1 MSTQSGILGSK
12 ELLDHILN
20 NDEQNIIISR
30 IREVSGSENS
40 GTNSIQLFQTLE
52 QIDDLYYF
60 IKTFEDC
67 AEQPL
72 YVLIPHSLIDPSSA
86 SSANASGST
95 IVYDLVTYVPDCAP
109 IRNKMLYA
117 SSKLNLQRQIG
128 GSKINKN
135 IMLTSLDELRHDN
148 LVEDLK
154 DEDVEELQKQ
164 DRQEQDMVVKLK
176 KQQMTSNAVYAN
188 PNTTNASKLTFQIID
203 TNNDLDKFFNGASTE
218 NNFIKLVI
226 DTKDEVI
233 KVLDLQSVQS
243 KSEVA
248 SHITEISYNIYRDG
262 NDFYFIYACPSG
274 SRVKERML
282 YASSRQGCIKHLI
295 QTYSSV
301 LQEFVRIIE
310 IGDPEDL
317 HSSDLSPDYHA
328 HDETETDNM
337 RRFNRPKGP
346 PRRR

>member
-1 MSTQSGILGSK
+1 MSTQSGIIGSK
-12 ELLDHILN
+12 ELLDHVLN
-20 NDEQNIIISR
+20 NNEQNIIISR
-30 IREVSGSENS
+30 IQEVSGSENNA
-40 GTNSIQLFQTLE
+40 TNSIQLFQTLE

-72 YVLIPHSLIDPSSA
+72 YVLIPHNLVDPST
-86 SSANASGST
+86 NTTGST

-135 IMLTSLDELRHDN
+135 IMLTCLDELRYDN

-154 DEDVEELQKQ
+154 DEDMEELQKQ
-164 DRQEQDMVVKLK
+164 DKQEQDMFVKLK

-203 TNNDLDKFFNGASTE
+203 EKNDLDKLFQNESTG

-233 KVLDLQSVQS
+233 KVVDLQSIQS
-243 KSEVA
+243 KAEVS
-248 SHITEISYNIYRDG
+248 SHINEISYNIYRDG
-262 NDFYFIYACPSG
+262 SDYYFIYACPSG
-274 SRVKERML
+274 SKVKERML

-295 QTYSSV
+295 QTYNSV
-301 LQEFVRIIE
+301 FKEFVRIIE

-317 HSSDLSPDYHA
+317 HTSDLSPDYHA
-328 HDETETDNM
+328 QDETETESM
-337 RRFNRPKGP
+337 KRFNRPRGP